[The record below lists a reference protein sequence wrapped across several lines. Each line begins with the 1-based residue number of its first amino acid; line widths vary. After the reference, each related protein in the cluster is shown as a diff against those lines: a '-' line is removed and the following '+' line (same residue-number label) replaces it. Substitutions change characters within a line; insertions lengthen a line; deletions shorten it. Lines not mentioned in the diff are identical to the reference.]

1 MKALSIRQPW
11 AWLIANGHKKI
22 ENRDWKFEPRQRGRI
37 AIHAAK
43 GCTKAEYE
51 NAVWF
56 AENIDP
62 TIEVPPLDD
71 LERGGIVATVNL
83 TGCTTA
89 SDDPWFMGRIG
100 LLLEDVQK
108 TEFVPYKGQLGFFDV
123 GAL

>member
-43 GCTKAEYE
+43 GCAKAEYE
-51 NAVWF
+51 TAVWF
-56 AENIDP
+56 AETIDP
-62 TIEVPPLDD
+62 TIEVPPLDE
-71 LERGGIVATVNL
+71 LERGGIVATANL

-100 LLLEDVQK
+100 LLLDDVQ
-108 TEFVPYKGQLGFFDV
+108 TVSYTHLTLPTIYPV
-123 GAL
+123 